1 MEAAQNDA
9 MQQVE
14 RLVAVNEK
22 LREVEKKLEQLKP
35 TQLSRIE
42 QLLVERAQL
51 RASLQRYAAG
61 AKHIEV
67 AAEVG
72 SYVNRTAFAIPAASS
87 VAGSPGSGLQPML
100 AEVKA
105 LSEENALLRTRL
117 QKEEQKA
124 EQAPQEGASALGK
137 HLLPAAVLPPAS
149 RLRSTAG
156 STSTGCSVGGGSY
169 SVPGDSGSNGRKA
182 RTAAAAAAAV
192 AAAAASDHDATDTD
206 DELQQQQQQQQ
217 QQPVAAAAAAVAA
230 AAASDHDATDTDDE
244 LQQQQQQ
251 QQQQPVAAAAAAAA
265 CTGGKSKGKGKG
277 KRKAGRSAAKDKSA
291 KRKALELR
299 TYPLPAERVPVH
311 TLPTNFGPQYKGRF
325 IMMRFNDHESGS
337 AMWDIG
343 RLHALESAEEQL
355 YWVWFYYTD
364 VDGLS
369 LEPTMRKVPL
379 TREMYTVTHK
389 RPMGSWYLLSSQH

>member
-217 QQPVAAAAAAVAA
+217 QQPVAAAAAA
-230 AAASDHDATDTDDE
+230 
-244 LQQQQQQ
+244 
-251 QQQQPVAAAAAAAA
+251 AA